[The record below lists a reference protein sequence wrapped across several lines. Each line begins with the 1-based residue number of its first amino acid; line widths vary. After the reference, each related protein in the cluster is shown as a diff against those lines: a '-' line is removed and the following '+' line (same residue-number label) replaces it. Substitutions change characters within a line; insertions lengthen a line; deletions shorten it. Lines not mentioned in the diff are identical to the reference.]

1 MTKKAIDSL
10 ECPICHEQKL
20 VTELLPGELVH
31 DPIIKAIKK
40 DYPEWSE
47 QGPICLSCLNH
58 IRSKYVQDILEAEK
72 GELSLLDKE
81 VIRNLKEQNLLA
93 RNVNDVFEDQKT
105 LGERI
110 ADKVAEFGGSWKFL
124 GIFAGVIVV
133 WIIINSI
140 TLLVKHFDPYPFILL
155 NLLLSCLA
163 AVQAPIIMMSQ
174 NRQAKKDRILS
185 DHDYRVNLK
194 AELEIRE
201 LNWKVDQLLT
211 HHWQRLLDIQRIQTE
226 MMEEISSKS
235 K

>member
-1 MTKKAIDSL
+1 M
-10 ECPICHEQKL
+10 
-20 VTELLPGELVH
+20 
-31 DPIIKAIKK
+31 
-40 DYPEWSE
+40 
-47 QGPICLSCLNH
+47 
-58 IRSKYVQDILEAEK
+58 
-72 GELSLLDKE
+72 E
-81 VIRNLKEQNLLA
+81 VGN
-93 RNVNDVFEDQKT
+93 
-105 LGERI
+105 
-110 ADKVAEFGGSWKFL
+110 S
-124 GIFAGVIVV
+124 FAGVIVV